1 MSLQNKPGVREAEM
15 QSRDLERIH
24 FTTQHFHDLQGL
36 RFGVPLGLFVLG
48 WANPAFL
55 RTVLFLGAL
64 LLILGAKRHYRR
76 FGKVERPVD
85 PDMDLYPVSIFNL
98 AGPISRLQ
106 GHRQVTPTARF
117 LLVTAMLVVLP
128 FAYFQALPPN
138 IVVQGDASLRE
149 HPQVASEAAPYFGPA
164 WIKEYPNG
172 GRMRPPS
179 MLKAVFAQTAYVLSG
194 ALFLG
199 LWFWRG
205 RRLSQGYHLAL
216 AVPLLGLAAFGTSLG
231 FLARADGEI
240 PRVLD
245 LVLPALVYPGVALPL
260 CGAAMV
266 LAGLLD
272 HWQLVRVLGWPE
284 AEEE

>member
-1 MSLQNKPGVREAEM
+1 MEIRN
-15 QSRDLERIH
+15 LERIR
-24 FTTQHFHDLQGL
+24 FTTGHFHDLQGL
-36 RFGVPLGLFVLG
+36 RFGVPLGLITLG
-48 WANPAFL
+48 LGSPAL
-55 RTVLFLGAL
+55 PRLALFLGAL
-64 LLILGAKRHYRR
+64 LLILGAKRHYKG
-76 FGKVERPVD
+76 FGEVERPVD

-106 GHRQVTPTARF
+106 GHRQVTPVARY
-117 LLVTAMLVVLP
+117 LLVTAVLVVLP

-138 IVVQGDASLRE
+138 IVVQGDASLGQ
-149 HPQVASEAAPYFGPA
+149 HPQVTPEPAPYYGPA
-164 WIKEYPNG
+164 WINEYPNG
-172 GRMRPPS
+172 GQMRPPS
-179 MLKAVFAQTAYVLSG
+179 MLRAVFTQTAYVLSG

-199 LWFWRG
+199 LWLWRG

-216 AVPLLGLAAFGTSLG
+216 AVPLLGLAALGTSLG

-240 PRVLD
+240 PRLLD
-245 LVLPALVYPGVALPL
+245 LLLPALLYPGVALPL

>member
-1 MSLQNKPGVREAEM
+1 METP
-15 QSRDLERIH
+15 DLERIR
-24 FTTQHFHDLQGL
+24 FTTRHFHDLQGL
-36 RFGVPLGLFVLG
+36 RFGVPLGLILLG
-48 WANPAFL
+48 LGSPAMPRL
-55 RTVLFLGAL
+55 ALFLGAL
-64 LLILGAKRHYRR
+64 LLILGARRYYRR
-76 FGKVERPVD
+76 YGEVERPID

-98 AGPISRLQ
+98 AGPISRLH
-106 GHRQVTPTARF
+106 GHRQVTPVARC
-117 LLVTAMLVVLP
+117 LLVTAVLVVLP

-138 IVVQGDASLRE
+138 IVIQGDVSLGQ
-149 HPQVASEAAPYFGPA
+149 HPQVTSESAPYFGPA

-199 LWFWRG
+199 LWLWRG

-231 FLARADGEI
+231 FFARADGEI
-240 PRVLD
+240 PRLLD
-245 LVLPALVYPGVALPL
+245 LVLPALVYPGVALSL
-260 CGAAMV
+260 CGAAMI

-272 HWQLVRVLGWPE
+272 HWQLVRALGWPE

>member
-1 MSLQNKPGVREAEM
+1 MDI
-15 QSRDLERIH
+15 RDLERIR
-24 FTTQHFHDLQGL
+24 FTTGHFHDLQGL
-36 RFGVPLGLFVLG
+36 RFGVPLGLILLG
-48 WANPAFL
+48 LGSPGLPRLA
-55 RTVLFLGAL
+55 LFLGAL
-64 LLILGAKRHYRR
+64 LLILGAKRYYRR
-76 FGKVERPVD
+76 FGAVERPVH

-98 AGPISRLQ
+98 AGPISRLH
-106 GHRQVTPTARF
+106 GHRQVTPLARY
-117 LLVTAMLVVLP
+117 LLVTAVLVVLP

-138 IVVQGDASLRE
+138 IVVQGDASLGE
-149 HPQVASEAAPYFGPA
+149 HPQVITEPGPYYGPP

-172 GRMRPPS
+172 GQMRPPS
-179 MLKAVFAQTAYVLSG
+179 MLRAVFTQTAYVLSG

-199 LWFWRG
+199 LWLWRG

-216 AVPLLGLAAFGTSLG
+216 AVPLLGLASLGTSLG
-231 FLARADGEI
+231 FLARADGQV
-240 PRVLD
+240 PPL
-245 LVLPALVYPGVALPL
+245 LNHLLPTLVYPAVALPL